1 MTPGRHPVDQRSA
14 DADHGRPAGAGRQH
28 DDRVP
33 ALAVS
38 AGGPDD
44 AGRLTLRVDGEL
56 DHATVPVLREHLFPA
71 LAAPGT
77 GAVLVDLSAVSFLN
91 AGGLAALAEARE
103 RADAAGVRLALRCGH
118 QRAVL
123 RPLQITGLL
132 ELFDLDPA
140 PLPTPRS
147 SS

>member
-1 MTPGRHPVDQRSA
+1 MTSGRCHADERSAEAARGRPVD
-14 DADHGRPAGAGRQH
+14 PGRQH

-71 LAAPGT
+71 LAAPGA
-77 GAVLVDLSAVSFLN
+77 GDVLVDLTAVSFLN

-103 RADAAGVRLALRCGH
+103 RADAAGVRLALRCGG

-123 RPLQITGLL
+123 RQLQITGLL

-140 PLPTPRS
+140 PLPMPRS